1 MVKADTHRRNYFQTS
16 RKPNFNTG
24 GIPQETKLDSALG
37 IKLFGGVA
45 LPEGYSLGSTEIV
58 RPS

>member
-1 MVKADTHRRNYFQTS
+1 MTAFFY
-16 RKPNFNTG
+16 FNTG

-37 IKLFGGVA
+37 IELFGGVV